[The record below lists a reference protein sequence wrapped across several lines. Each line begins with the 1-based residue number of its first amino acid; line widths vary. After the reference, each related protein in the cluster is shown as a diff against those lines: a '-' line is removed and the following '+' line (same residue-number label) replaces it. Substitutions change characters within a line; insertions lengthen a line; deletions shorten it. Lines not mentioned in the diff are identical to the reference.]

1 MAGDLTM
8 TGRQLYPLGDLMFED
23 LVAVY
28 KEQAKV
34 ICEAGADLFVVETMM
49 RLQECRAAVIAI
61 REVCDLPIMVSL
73 TYNEDGRT
81 LYGTDP
87 ATAVIVLQSLG
98 ADAVGLNCS
107 TGPEAMIDPVQQMAE
122 YATIPLLAKPNAG
135 MPELCDGVT
144 VYLSLIHI

>member
-1 MAGDLTM
+1 MS
-8 TGRQLYPLGDLMFED
+8 
-23 LVAVY
+23 
-28 KEQAKV
+28 
-34 ICEAGADLFVVETMM
+34 
-49 RLQECRAAVIAI
+49 LQECRAAVIAI
-61 REVCDLPIMVSL
+61 CEVCDLPIMVSL

-107 TGPEAMIDPVQQMAE
+107 TGPEAMIDPVQQMVE

-135 MPELCDGVT
+135 MPFIDDNGNA
-144 VYLSLIHI
+144 VYSMKAPDFARHVKALIDAGAGIVGGCCGTTPEYIREVAKMIGR